1 MEVKL
6 AEYLLTLS
14 YFSRI
19 TAASKSC
26 KKLQIGTCTNL
37 KCSIVRGEEGNERCQ
52 SDTADTA
59 PLQRYDMTIFF
70 IAPANCVD
78 RLIHTGD
85 HQRPATLC

>member
-1 MEVKL
+1 MELKL

-37 KCSIVRGEEGNERCQ
+37 KCSIVRGEEGNERGVRV
-52 SDTADTA
+52 T
-59 PLQRYDMTIFF
+59 QRTQLPCSVMT
-70 IAPANCVD
+70 
-78 RLIHTGD
+78 
-85 HQRPATLC
+85 